1 MNATKR
7 IAVVTGANSGLGFE
21 TTKVLVKQGIKVI
34 MACRNSEKA
43 EIAKATILKETPDAI
58 LDIIPIDLSDFS
70 SVRTFVHQFLHKY
83 DRLDILVNNA
93 GLMGNKFELSK
104 DGFEYQYAANFLG
117 HFLLTGLL
125 LPLLNQT
132 ESARIVSLASIAHR
146 FGKININKIN
156 QSKHYYPFGVYSN
169 TKLACLLFSNYL
181 SKKLADKNV
190 KTIAVAAHPG
200 ISITNI
206 SHKLPEKILKAQHFV
221 GKLFMSNQVEG
232 AESIVMASLDL
243 SVKNGDYIG
252 PSGWFEIKGKPKKV
266 KCTSAAKNWDKAEE
280 LWAFAE
286 KATNISY

>member
-146 FGKININKIN
+146 FGKININKI
-156 QSKHYYPFGVYSN
+156 
-169 TKLACLLFSNYL
+169 
-181 SKKLADKNV
+181 
-190 KTIAVAAHPG
+190 
-200 ISITNI
+200 
-206 SHKLPEKILKAQHFV
+206 
-221 GKLFMSNQVEG
+221 MR
-232 AESIVMASLDL
+232 
-243 SVKNGDYIG
+243 YI
-252 PSGWFEIKGKPKKV
+252 
-266 KCTSAAKNWDKAEE
+266 
-280 LWAFAE
+280 
-286 KATNISY
+286 